1 MKNSNAAKRFAKP
14 ISMATALALAMSMS
28 PVAAIA
34 APAGT
39 TDVDASTVTITGL
52 QAGDTVSAFQ
62 IADAYINA
70 NNTLGYDFVAGLPA
84 EYDSYEDLVKVKS
97 DGNTYAEGSAM
108 QKAAA
113 AIANVIVDSTDDA
126 HATATGTSAELTLD
140 SGYYL
145 VRVTSTSGNTKVYQN
160 MIVDVSPEANASG
173 AYVSHDAQELAV
185 KSTDVTVTKTVGEG
199 NAESTDAYQV
209 GDSVPFKIQTAI
221 PNYPADSKN
230 ATFII
235 SDKPTAGLSIETD
248 TIAVA
253 VKDATQGTD
262 YTITSSSS
270 GYTITFS
277 KAFILANPGKSITVT
292 YNATLTKDAFSLA
305 SGDVTGNTAS
315 VTFNP
320 NPYSES
326 TATPEDKT
334 TVQTYGYVFNKTGK
348 NDAPLEGAVFTLCDT
363 NGNPV
368 KDENGNN
375 ITSTSTIKDGKAYV
389 YFSGLKAGSYK
400 AKETTVPAGYAA
412 VSDVEFSVSAT
423 DAKNDNPATSAE
435 ENNFKVNTTSIQDPE
450 NSPLPTTGGEG
461 TLVVTIAGVAFIG
474 AAAYLIVRSRRK
486 GEER

>member
-39 TDVDASTVTITGL
+39 TDVDASKVTITGL

-97 DGNTYAEGSAM
+97 DGNTYVEGSAM

-113 AIANVIVDSTDDA
+113 AIANIIVDSTDDG

-160 MIVDVSPEANASG
+160 MIVDVSPETNASG
-173 AYVSHDAQELAV
+173 AYVSHEDQNLAV

-199 NAESTDAYQV
+199 DAESTDAYQV
-209 GDSVPFKIQTAI
+209 GDSVPFKIQAAV

-253 VKDATQGTD
+253 GATQGTD
-262 YTITSSSS
+262 YTITSSST
-270 GYTITFS
+270 GYTITFN
-277 KAFILANPGKSITVT
+277 KAFILANPGKSIKVT

-326 TATPEDKT
+326 TAKPEDKT

-348 NDAPLEGAVFTLCDT
+348 NNAALEGAVFTLCDA

-368 KDENGNN
+368 KDENDNE
-375 ITSTSTIKDGKAYV
+375 ITSTSTKGSDGKAYV

-423 DAKNDNPATSAE
+423 DAKNDNPATSAK
-435 ENNFKVNTTSIQDPE
+435 ENNFKVNTASIQDPE
-450 NSPLPTTGGEG
+450 NSLLPTTGGEG